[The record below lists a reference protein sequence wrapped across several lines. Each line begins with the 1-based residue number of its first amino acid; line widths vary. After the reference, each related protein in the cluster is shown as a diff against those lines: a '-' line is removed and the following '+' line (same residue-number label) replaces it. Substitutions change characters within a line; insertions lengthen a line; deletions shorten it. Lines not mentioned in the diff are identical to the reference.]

1 MVKQQ
6 EEKERKNGAK
16 KKKTIQKRNQNLSMA
31 RKKLTKKNLKTNS
44 YLMMKEFNSDRKWT
58 MQEEGLKIIQMLYEP
73 S

>member
-44 YLMMKEFNSDRKWT
+44 YLMMKEFNNGRK
-58 MQEEGLKIIQMLYEP
+58 
-73 S
+73 